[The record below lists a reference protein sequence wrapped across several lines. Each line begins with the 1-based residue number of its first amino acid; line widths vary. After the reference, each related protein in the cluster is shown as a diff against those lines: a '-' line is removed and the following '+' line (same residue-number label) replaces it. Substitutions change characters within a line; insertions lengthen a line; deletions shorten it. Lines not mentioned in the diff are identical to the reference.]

1 MLQNFFSGTSGLVI
15 PMPKRD
21 FPAEYTD
28 ISRLAFYSHLFNSI
42 EINSSFYKLPQ
53 AQTLAKWSVETTDN
67 FRFTFKVW
75 KELTHNKNL
84 AFITDN
90 VARFFNAINAVGD
103 KKGCLLVQ
111 FPASIQSNSVV
122 QVCQLLSAIKENN
135 PDNAWPVMV
144 EFRHPSWYNET
155 VYELLENTKAGLV
168 YQDWPTAATPFTEPI
183 TDTVYL
189 RFHGPER
196 GYRGSY
202 AHQHLHEYAVYIR
215 EWLSDGKTVYTYFN
229 NTAGSALANLQ
240 ELDNELATWNG

>member
-1 MLQNFFSGTSGLVI
+1 MVQNFFSGTSGLVI

-21 FPAEYTD
+21 FPAEYAGL
-28 ISRLAFYSHLFNSI
+28 SRLGFYSHLFNSI

-53 AQTLAKWSVETTDN
+53 AKTLGKWAAETKDN
-67 FRFTFKVW
+67 FRFTFKLW
-75 KELTHNKNL
+75 RELTHNKNMV
-84 AFITDN
+84 FNNNN
-90 VARFFNAINAVGD
+90 VTRFFDAINAVGV

-111 FPASIQSNSVV
+111 FPASVQSNSIG
-122 QVCQLLSAIKENN
+122 QVGQLLSAIKENN
-135 PDNAWPVMV
+135 PDNTWPVMV

-155 VYELLENTKAGLV
+155 VYELLESHKAGLV
-168 YQDWPTAATPFTEPI
+168 YQDWPTAATPFTDPI

-202 AHQHLHEYAVYIR
+202 THQHLYEYAGYIQ

-229 NTAGSALANLQ
+229 NTAGNALANLQ
-240 ELDNELATWNG
+240 ELDNEVSTWNG